1 MARSLWRR
9 GWKDWRAAERRT
21 FWWLMLLFL
30 VGNLIIPN
38 SLANLT
44 PLGFW
49 GLPFGI
55 GVSGSLTLI
64 VGFVLFRRQALYGV
78 KQDGTA

>member
-1 MARSLWRR
+1 MAPSLWRR
-9 GWKDWRAAERRT
+9 GWKDWNVAERRT
-21 FWWLMLLFL
+21 FWRLMLLFA
-30 VGNLIIPN
+30 VSNFIVPN
-38 SLANLT
+38 FLANFT

-49 GLPFGI
+49 SLPLGI